1 MNHFPLIPPPTT
13 INSLLDDPFS
23 FDDDEIEEIDDSI
36 DLLPENLEL
45 RDLVVNDL
53 DKNNADYHCPICKS
67 FLLPDDCVELRCGH
81 LFCNNCISSIN
92 NSNISLST
100 KCALCNSRSSSINY
114 IKKSNKFAYKILC
127 GIQIKCPN
135 KDCNEKLL
143 AGNLK
148 DHLKKCEYQTTDCKY
163 CDAKNIYKKDLNKHM
178 IEKMDIHFL
187 KVVEEL
193 EDLKMKINKKD

>member
-1 MNHFPLIPPPTT
+1 MNHFPLIAPPTT
-13 INSLLDDPFS
+13 LNSLLDDPFS
-23 FDDDEIEEIDDSI
+23 FDDDEIEENDDSI

-45 RDLVVNDL
+45 RDLVVNDSE
-53 DKNNADYHCPICKS
+53 KNNADYHCPICKS
-67 FLLPDDCVELRCGH
+67 FLLPDDCVELKCGH
-81 LFCNNCISSIN
+81 LFCNNCISSIT

-127 GIQIKCPN
+127 SIKIKCPN
-135 KDCNEKLL
+135 KDCNEILL

-148 DHLKKCEYQTTDCKY
+148 DHLKKCEYQTTHCKY
-163 CDAKNIYKKDLNKHM
+163 CDAKDIFRKDLKKHM
-178 IEKMDIHFL
+178 IDNMDIHFL

-193 EDLKMKINKKD
+193 EDLKMKFNKKD